1 MTVVLT
7 ARVEKETGRQVE
19 ALATATGRSKS
30 WIASEA
36 IRRYV
41 ELESWQVAEVQRAIK
56 EADASDFASEAEVAA
71 TFRRLKRR
79 AR

>member
-1 MTVVLT
+1 MSVVVT
-7 ARVEKETGRQVE
+7 ARIEEHINSRVDS
-19 ALATATGRSKS
+19 LAAATGRSKS

-41 ELESWQVAEVQRAIK
+41 ELESWQVAEIQQAIK
-56 EADASDFASEAEVAA
+56 EADAGDFATDEKVAA
-71 TFRRLKRR
+71 TFKRLKRN